1 MNVNESNLPNSDESH
16 NVERGDEIVVDG
28 VADSRQP
35 MTVRVVY
42 HSGAI
47 KAIDQFNGRY
57 AVSAGDVGDRV
68 DVVNDDDNRTLNDY
82 VDLGGIDKLQLDED
96 EDDDTDHWGQPL
108 IHHDDQVTGAGQRCK
123 CQRCGSRHNVALVAG
138 TDPDEQHEKWQE
150 CYQCQTCGAEGSLRA
165 TYLDGQGTDRT
176 WTGDIGPVGVL
187 R

>member
-68 DVVNDDDNRTLNDY
+68 DVVNDDDNRKI
-82 VDLGGIDKLQLDED
+82 G
-96 EDDDTDHWGQPL
+96 
-108 IHHDDQVTGAGQRCK
+108 
-123 CQRCGSRHNVALVAG
+123 
-138 TDPDEQHEKWQE
+138 
-150 CYQCQTCGAEGSLRA
+150 RA
-165 TYLDGQGTDRT
+165 H
-176 WTGDIGPVGVL
+176 V
-187 R
+187 